1 MMRNGQLYTGGQ
13 NGNAREV
20 SVGSGK
26 VVFRDYSDTILRRM
40 QGNIKDAAGAVAGI
54 ARDAVQWQMLWGY
67 HDVHGMPDNPH
78 TEIVDTGRLF
88 DSITASV
95 NRISNN
101 YYQTV
106 VGTDVPYAVY
116 VHEGTYK
123 LKGRPFITDGL
134 AAAKGDI
141 EKAIRAA
148 IKKGF

>member
-1 MMRNGQLYTGGQ
+1 MKNGQLYTGGG
-13 NGNAREV
+13 NGHAMEV
-20 SVGSGK
+20 KKANGK
-26 VVFRDYSDTILRRM
+26 VVFRDYTGIILRRM
-40 QGNIKDAAGAVAGI
+40 QGNIRDAASVVAEIAVE
-54 ARDAVQWQMLWGY
+54 AVQWQMLWGY

-88 DSITASV
+88 DRITGSV

-101 YYQTV
+101 YDQAV

-123 LKGRPFITDGL
+123 LNGRPFITDGL
-134 AAAKGDI
+134 ASAKDSMDA
-141 EKAIRAA
+141 AIREA

>member
-1 MMRNGQLYTGGQ
+1 MKNGQLYTGGG

-20 SVGSGK
+20 RTANGK
-26 VVFRDYSDTILRRM
+26 VVFRDYSDIILRRM
-40 QGNIKDAAGAVAGI
+40 QGNIRDAAAAVAEI
-54 ARDAVQWQMLWGY
+54 AVGAVQWQMLWGY
-67 HDVHGMPDNPH
+67 HDVHGLPDNPH

-88 DSITASV
+88 DSITGSV

-101 YYQTV
+101 YYQAV

-134 AAAKGDI
+134 AAAKDSMDA
-141 EKAIRAA
+141 AIRAA

>member
-1 MMRNGQLYTGGQ
+1 MKNGQLYTGGG
-13 NGNAREV
+13 NGHAREV
-20 SVGSGK
+20 KTANGK
-26 VVFRDYSDTILRRM
+26 VVFRDYSDIILRRM
-40 QGNIKDAAGAVAGI
+40 QGNIKDAASAVAEI
-54 ARDAVQWQMLWGY
+54 AVEAVQWQMLWGY

-88 DSITASV
+88 DSITGSV

-101 YYQTV
+101 YYQAV

-134 AAAKGDI
+134 ASAKDSMDA
-141 EKAIRAA
+141 AIREA

>member
-1 MMRNGQLYTGGQ
+1 MKNGQLYTGGG
-13 NGNAREV
+13 NGHAREV
-20 SVGSGK
+20 KTPNGK
-26 VVFRDYSDTILRRM
+26 VVFRDYSDIILRRM
-40 QGNIKDAAGAVAGI
+40 QGNIKDAASAVAEI
-54 ARDAVQWQMLWGY
+54 AVEAVQWQMLWGY

-88 DSITASV
+88 DSITGSV

-101 YYQTV
+101 YYQAV

-134 AAAKGDI
+134 AAAKDSMDA
-141 EKAIRAA
+141 AIRSA